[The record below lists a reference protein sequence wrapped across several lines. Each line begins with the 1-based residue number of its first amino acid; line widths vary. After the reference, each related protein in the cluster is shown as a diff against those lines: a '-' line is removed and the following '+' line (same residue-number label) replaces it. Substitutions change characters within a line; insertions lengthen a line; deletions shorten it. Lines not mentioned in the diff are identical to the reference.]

1 MDTPETP
8 EQAERRLK
16 REAAYRELKA
26 VPASELA
33 KVRAMIFTPE
43 GGTSRLR
50 MAGDPPGPSPGVA
63 VRDADREE

>member
-43 GGTSRLR
+43 GGPSRLR
-50 MAGDPPGPSPGVA
+50 MAGDPPGPGPGVT

>member
-26 VPASELA
+26 MPATRLA
-33 KVRAMIFTPE
+33 EISAMIYTPE
-43 GGTSRLR
+43 IGPTRLR
-50 MAGDPPGPSPGVA
+50 MARDPPGPGFIY
-63 VRDADREE
+63 REPEPEE